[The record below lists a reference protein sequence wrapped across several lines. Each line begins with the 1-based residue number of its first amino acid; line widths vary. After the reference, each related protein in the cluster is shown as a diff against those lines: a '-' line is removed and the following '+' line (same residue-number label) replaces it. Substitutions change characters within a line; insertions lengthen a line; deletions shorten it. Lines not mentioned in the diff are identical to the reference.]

1 MPFNRKDKHNPG
13 EIRPRFKLRTDY
25 TKDEVMDL
33 LDTYCKQD
41 ETVLGR
47 KVYDQY
53 YLDIPNTD
61 RHFWSPELR
70 VTLEDDE
77 EQEGM
82 TLVRVM
88 VGPQYTV
95 WAMFVFIY
103 IILGVG
109 SLFGGLYGF
118 SQVSL
123 GHESLWIYAAPFG
136 VFLFISVYI
145 IAKMGQRTGRNQTLH
160 LVSVLYH
167 SIGDHKLERVE
178 I

>member
-13 EIRPRFKLRTDY
+13 EIRPRFKLRTDH
-25 TKDEVMDL
+25 TKEEVFDL
-33 LDTYCKQD
+33 LEAFCKQD
-41 ETVLGR
+41 DSVLGR

-53 YLDIPNTD
+53 YLDIPNKD

-70 VTLEDDE
+70 VTLEQDE
-77 EQEGM
+77 ENEGY

-103 IILGVG
+103 ILLGLV
-109 SLFGGLYGF
+109 SIFGGMYGF
-118 SQVSL
+118 SQMSL
-123 GHESLWIYAAPFG
+123 GKPSPWIWAAPFG
-136 VFLFISVYI
+136 VLLFVSVYI
-145 IAKMGQRTGRNQTLH
+145 IAKMGQKTGRDQTLH

>member
-25 TKDEVMDL
+25 SKEEVFDL
-33 LDTYCKQD
+33 LDQFCKD
-41 ETVLGR
+41 DSSVLGR
-47 KVYDQY
+47 RVYDQY
-53 YLDIPNTD
+53 YLDIPNEN

-88 VGPQYTV
+88 VGPQYVV
-95 WAMFVFIY
+95 WTMFVFIY
-103 IILGVG
+103 VILGLV
-109 SLFGGLYGF
+109 SLFGGMYGF
-118 SQVSL
+118 SQMSL
-123 GHESLWIYAAPFG
+123 GNKSPWIWCAPFG
-136 VFLFISVYI
+136 LVLFISVYI
-145 IAKMGQRTGRNQTLH
+145 IAKMGQRTGRDQTLH